1 MTTYIFGAVY
11 WAPKQTECLLHSNRE
26 SALSSFQLPSK
37 CSATCHI
44 YSNRRHGYV
53 CYQPL
58 CDAAFVCGWL
68 LIERYLLFSC
78 CAPSRST
85 EWTLTRF
92 PTWRIWMNCAIPKL
106 KKRELRLSALLS
118 RSPLLQ
124 IVEVAVLSWPN
135 VSEMFFWSCF
145 SAKVW
150 TRLSLLFSTLSP
162 DKTPFLT

>member
-1 MTTYIFGAVY
+1 MSPIWVEHNFS
-11 WAPKQTECLLHSNRE
+11 WSLHSNRD

-44 YSNRRHGYV
+44 YSNRRHGYI

-58 CDAAFVCGWL
+58 CDAAFICGWL
-68 LIERYLLFSC
+68 LIEGYLLFSC
-78 CAPSRST
+78 CAPSRNT
-85 EWTLTRF
+85 EWRF

-106 KKRELRLSALLS
+106 KKRELRFSVLLP

-124 IVEVAVLSWPN
+124 IVEVAVLNWPN
-135 VSEMFFWSCF
+135 VSEMTFEFFWSCF